1 MRHSLSAKDRYLGHL
16 SMAVVVAFLT
26 QGCANQTTVDEKIY
40 RVTSVSGTNYYRVRI
55 LSSAM
60 NGKAYFKAGLYP
72 AYAVDMF
79 RGQETELPTELI
91 DAETEM
97 RRLIVSAQTNAL
109 KKFLDSDESSR
120 KTAADNLVNAQ
131 EIVIA
136 KGGRP
141 IGTNGTNLT
150 TTPIQFNPIKALIDY
165 TANKKFV
172 IALSSDPDEILNQIS
187 AFVEEAK
194 TTEAIQEAVGSQ
206 LAGAVAPEVERAKL
220 RNNMVKSLIEALETE
235 AKRADVDTA
244 TKLAELITKLN
255 ARLEG
260 LK

>member
-1 MRHSLSAKDRYLGHL
+1 MKAYFGGARCALLLCGLSL
-16 SMAVVVAFLT
+16 VALLA
-26 QGCANQTTVDEKIY
+26 QGCATQTTVDQKIY
-40 RVTSVSGTNYYRVRI
+40 RVTSSTGTNYYRVRI

-91 DAETEM
+91 DAEADM
-97 RRLIVSAQTNAL
+97 RRLVTSAQTNAL
-109 KKFLDSDESSR
+109 KAFLSSTNDAR
-120 KTAADNLVNAQ
+120 ERAADKLVNAQ
-131 EIVIA
+131 EIVLA
-136 KGGRP
+136 TGGRP
-141 IGTNGTNLT
+141 IGSNFV
-150 TTPIQFNPIKALIDY
+150 TTPLQFNPVRTLVDY

-172 IALSSDPDEILNQIS
+172 IALSSDPDEILNQIA

-206 LAGAVAPEVERAKL
+206 LAGVVAPEVERVRL
-220 RNNMVKSLIEALETE
+220 RNNSVRSFIDGLETE
-235 AKRADVDTA
+235 AKRTDVVNA
-244 TKLAELITKLN
+244 SKLAELITKLN

-260 LK
+260 LQ